1 MKKQEYLEMKRR
13 HEEEMNDFPIAYA
26 FNDEQ
31 LQQALEKLGATS
43 RKECVTVFGHG
54 DIVKRENAKPLVDML
69 ERHTNEI
76 RDKLRE
82 DVEFAEAAFL
92 YEMDNHEY
100 AINWS
105 ADEDVLG
112 CFCIDWEFIR
122 KYGLQMAYDSAR
134 NKHFKNMEDWG
145 VI

>member
-31 LQQALEKLGATS
+31 LQQALEKLGVAS
-43 RKECVTVFGHG
+43 MKECVTVFGHG

-69 ERHTNEI
+69 ARHTNEI
-76 RDKLRE
+76 RDKLKE

-105 ADEDVLG
+105 ADEDVLE
-112 CFCIDWEFIR
+112 CFCIDWDFIR

-134 NKHFKNMEDWG
+134 NKHFKHMEDWG